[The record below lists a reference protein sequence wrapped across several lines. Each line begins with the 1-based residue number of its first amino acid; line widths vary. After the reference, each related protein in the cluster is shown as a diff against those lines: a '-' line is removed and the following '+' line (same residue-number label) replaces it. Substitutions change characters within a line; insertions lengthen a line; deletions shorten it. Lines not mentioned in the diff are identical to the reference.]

1 MVTTTQHRQ
10 IDWDWTERPR
20 LISTAPPTSL
30 ALSRF
35 LLFLRRDCLNRVSFN
50 QQPATR
56 FPAPSTCL
64 GSVLLCNVWKI
75 PLVDICP
82 NKARH
87 LSYWNPYKNH
97 MTAMGGAPGHGPRPQ
112 SQVRPPLPFASGHR
126 SCAAQWPAPVWEQ
139 PPSPDGGQWG
149 NGGSLAFS
157 DHNAVGI
164 TDHLVCSF
172 NTSLATLAGN
182 TQFFAHFRQNLIPF
196 PLHLLLSMG

>member
-75 PLVDICP
+75 PLVVICP

-87 LSYWNPYKNH
+87 LSYWNPYK
-97 MTAMGGAPGHGPRPQ
+97 PYDRHGWSPWPWSPSSKPRFG
-112 SQVRPPLPFASGHR
+112 LH
-126 SCAAQWPAPVWEQ
+126 
-139 PPSPDGGQWG
+139 
-149 NGGSLAFS
+149 SLALR
-157 DHNAVGI
+157 GI
-164 TDHLVCSF
+164 VLALRSGRHLCGS
-172 NTSLATLAGN
+172 N
-182 TQFFAHFRQNLIPF
+182 
-196 PLHLLLSMG
+196 LHLLTVGNAAMVGPWRFRITMLLGSLITWSVPLTLL